1 MRRLLLLLSITSL
14 FSGIGHGAD
23 GASEPLKEYAC
34 SFSVQTSDGLSEAM
48 KAPGLKVLD
57 PPPDQPKFIAEAGGD
72 VTVDGV
78 LCWRSRAEFVPSD
91 YRVLAAGYPLY
102 LKHDDAGPHQGRA
115 LVVEKAA
122 GVYAARLIAG
132 PELAPDERRALDAI
146 VEQFNAR
153 SIAEAGVD
161 GKD

>member
-1 MRRLLLLLSITSL
+1 MRRLLLFSIASL
-14 FSGIGHGAD
+14 VAGIGDSAD
-23 GASEPLKEYAC
+23 GAGEPLKEYAC
-34 SFSVQTSDGLSEAM
+34 SYSVQTSDGRSEAM
-48 KAPGLKVLD
+48 KAPGLKVLN
-57 PPPDQPKFIAEAGGD
+57 PPPDQPEFVAEAGAD

-78 LCWRSRAEFVPSD
+78 LCWRSRAEFVASD

-102 LKHDDAGPHQGRA
+102 VKHDDAGPHQGRA
-115 LVVEKAA
+115 LVLEKAA

-132 PELAPDERRALDAI
+132 PELAPEERQALDKL

-153 SIAEAGVD
+153 SIAESGGA